1 MTTPSTHPPDVSSTK
16 AIGDLRGERKSLT
29 LDQLAQL
36 VGGELR
42 PLLSEPKCPTDFNAL
57 GETLVHDALPPGEA
71 GPNDVTMLDQMGHQA
86 SVWKTQAV
94 AVLTP
99 APLEAPTAPLEAA
112 RKTCSAEENEANG
125 RVIGGR
131 GPLAQIIVDDP
142 HAALTQVVTYFRP
155 PISEEVVAAGIDST
169 ASVDPTAQVHPKA
182 TVGAGSIV
190 GPGCRIHANVSVAAG
205 CVLGA
210 NVVLHPGVTLYPYT
224 QLGDRVVLHAGCVVG
239 ANGFGYR
246 LVDGRHVP
254 TAQLGFVKI
263 DQDVEVGACTTI
275 DRGTYGATRIGEGT
289 KIDNQVMIGHNC
301 QIGRFNLLC
310 SQVGIAGSCATG
322 DYVVMAGQVGL
333 KDHVSLGDGAV
344 VGAQAG
350 VMDDLAGEQVYLGSP
365 ATTQREQM
373 QIMAVERRLPEMRR
387 DLRRLEKTVSELT
400 ADRDRRS
407 DREADAS
414 GVQREAA

>member
-1 MTTPSTHPPDVSSTK
+1 MK
-16 AIGDLRGERKSLT
+16 ATGSPRGERKFLR
-29 LDQLAQL
+29 LQQLAQL
-36 VGGELR
+36 TGGELR
-42 PLLSEPKCPTDFNAL
+42 PLHLSATDAEAL
-57 GETLVHDALPPGEA
+57 GETLVHDALPPVEA
-71 GPNDVTMLDQMGHQA
+71 GPNDVTMLDQLGHQEA
-86 SVWKTQAV
+86 IWKSQAV
-94 AVLTP
+94 VVLTP
-99 APLEAPTAPLEAA
+99 APLTAPEDES
-112 RKTCSAEENEANG
+112 TAECV
-125 RVIGGR
+125 RR
-131 GPLAQIIVDDP
+131 GPRAQIIVSDP

-155 PISEEVVAAGIDST
+155 PISNEVSAEGIDPT
-169 ASVDPTAQVHPKA
+169 ASIDATAQVHPSA
-182 TVGAGSIV
+182 TIGAAAVI
-190 GPGCRIHANVSVAAG
+190 GPGCRIHANVSIAGG

-224 QLGDRVVLHAGCVVG
+224 QLGDRVVLHAGAVIG

-263 DQDVEVGACTTI
+263 EHDVEVGACTTI

-310 SQVGIAGSCATG
+310 SQVGIAGSCTTG

-333 KDHVSLGDGAV
+333 KDHISLGDGAI

-350 VMDDLAGEQVYLGSP
+350 VMEDLSGGQVYLGSP

-387 DLRRLEKTVSELT
+387 DLRRLEKSVSDLAAERQRTGNNEPASSALR
-400 ADRDRRS
+400 RD
-407 DREADAS
+407 
-414 GVQREAA
+414 AA